1 MIHGSINNLEELLGL
16 KQLNGGNSS
25 ERTFTAG
32 NVSDPRARVYG
43 GQFLGQGLIAAS
55 LVCPGPIRS
64 FHCYYI
70 RAGST
75 DVPLTYVARASG
87 AELVSVQATQN
98 DKTLFSMDVAFGGFV
113 HAPNVA
119 MPAVA
124 PPEQCTRRS
133 DGIRGL
139 NSDTDSTWAVTD
151 SPFNYRFVENIW
163 SPEYAAAGHNVWF
176 RASDPAEL
184 DPSVAQTL
192 VQAMT
197 AYFADDPI
205 MDNAL
210 FPHGWHRSWTE
221 LQTASLD
228 HAMWFHAPLDLRQ
241 WMLFAQDSPVAAG
254 GRAITRGL
262 MFNPVGELVA
272 SVCQEILMRT
282 TVSASR

>member
-1 MIHGSINNLEELLGL
+1 MIHGSINDLEGLLRL
-16 KQLNGGNSS
+16 EPLSS
-25 ERTFTAG
+25 DDSSTRAFAAP
-32 NVSDPRARVYG
+32 NVPDSRARVYG

-55 LVCPGPIRS
+55 RVRRGPIRS

-75 DVPLTYVARASG
+75 DAPITYVVRVAG
-87 AELVSVQATQN
+87 ADLLFVQAIQ
-98 DKTLFSMDVAFGGFV
+98 DEKILFSMDVACGGFAN
-113 HAPNVA
+113 APNVA

-124 PPEQCTRRS
+124 SPEQCISRS

-151 SPFNYRFVENIW
+151 SPFDYRFVENIW

-176 RASDPAEL
+176 RARDPDDV
-184 DPSVAQTL
+184 DPSAPQSL
-192 VQAMT
+192 AQAMT

-228 HAMWFHAPLDLRQ
+228 HAMWFHAPVDLRQ
-241 WMLFAQDSPVAAG
+241 WMLFVQDSPVAAG

-262 MFNPVGELVA
+262 MFNPDGELIA
-272 SVCQEILMRT
+272 TACQEILMRT
-282 TVSASR
+282 AQKAST